1 MPKIARP
8 LSAKAVS
15 YLKTTRG
22 AGVYPVG
29 GIGAEGLQLQ
39 VTATGAQ
46 SWLLRARIDG
56 KRRELG
62 LGSYPLVS
70 LEEARNKAREARA
83 VIATGQDPARLREE
97 ALAKA
102 RNERLVRDQFTFRQA
117 AVDYIERH
125 RAGWKN
131 AKHAAQWS
139 TTLEQYAF
147 PVIGDRVV
155 WDITTLDML
164 RVLEPIWT
172 TKTETASR
180 VRNRI
185 ELVIASAMTRAG
197 RSGDNPARWRGN
209 LQTLL
214 PAPAKV
220 ALSDHHDA
228 LPIRDTPAFM
238 VRLRSTAGMA
248 ARALEFAI
256 LTATRTNEVLGVTW
270 EEIDLDAGT
279 WVIPAVRMKAARE
292 HRVPLSDDAVAC
304 LRGVLPAKEV
314 NTFGVIFPGRNGKPL
329 SNMAMLT
336 VLRRMKVEATVHG
349 FRSTFRD
356 WVGEH
361 TEFPR
366 EVAEAALAHRIADGT
381 ESAYARGDLFEKRR
395 RMMAAWAGFLGST
408 RGGADPQKP

>member
-15 YLKTTRG
+15 NLKSTRG
-22 AGVYPVG
+22 PGVYPVG
-29 GIGAEGLQLQ
+29 GVGSDGLQLQ
-39 VTATGAQ
+39 VTPTGAQ
-46 SWLLRARIDG
+46 SWLLRARIHG

-70 LEEARNKAREARA
+70 LEEARNKTREARA
-83 VIATGQDPARLREE
+83 LIAEGKDPARLRDE
-97 ALAKA
+97 AIAIA
-102 RNERLVRDQFTFRQA
+102 RAELMIRDQFTFRQA
-117 AVDYIERH
+117 AADYIERH

-131 AKHAAQWS
+131 AKHAAQW
-139 TTLEQYAF
+139 TNTLDKYAM
-147 PVIGDRVV
+147 PVLGDRVI
-155 WDITTLDML
+155 WEISNLDVL

-209 LQTLL
+209 MQTLL
-214 PAPAKV
+214 PAPTKV
-220 ALSDHHDA
+220 AVSDHHDA
-228 LPIRDTPAFM
+228 LPIREAPAFM
-238 VRLRSTAGMA
+238 ARLRATAGMA
-248 ARALEFAI
+248 ARALEFTI
-256 LTATRTNEVLGVTW
+256 LTATRTNEVLGATW
-270 EEIDLDAGT
+270 QEIDLDAGV
-279 WVIPAVRMKAARE
+279 WIIPAARMKATRE
-292 HRVPLSDDAVAC
+292 HRVPLSGEALAC
-304 LRGVLPAKEV
+304 LKAQLPAGPIDPAAV
-314 NTFGVIFPGRNGKPL
+314 VFPGRNGKPL

-336 VLRRMKVEATVHG
+336 VLRRMKVDATVHG

-356 WVGEH
+356 WIGEH

-395 RMMAAWAGFLGST
+395 RMMAAWAKFLVST
-408 RGGADPQKP
+408 